1 MLNEYHIKLLDML
14 EELIPNINGKW
25 FLSDGALLGLHRD
38 KKLIDYDYDLDIYVL
53 EDTTIDL
60 ELTNLKKQKYYT
72 CDKIYNANNIFQYAN
87 PWLEYIAY
95 KRLLPQYKNLNR
107 AEITK
112 QISKLYKTEK
122 IIKEFT
128 SPHIDIFTLKKEGD
142 KYIYQDGLYERM
154 YYLEDEIDNIEEIY
168 YNGIAINIPSKTEVI
183 LERLYGDTWNI
194 PDPNYQFD

>member
-1 MLNEYHIKLLDML
+1 MLNDYHIKLLDML

-38 KKLIDYDYDLDIYVL
+38 KKLISWDYDLDLYVL
-53 EDTTIDL
+53 ENTTIDL

-72 CDKIYNANNIFQYAN
+72 CDKIYNGNNVFQYAN
-87 PWLEYIAY
+87 PWLEYIRY

-142 KYIYQDGLYERM
+142 RYIYKDGLYSRM
-154 YYLEDEIDNIEEIY
+154 FYLQEEIEELDTIY
-168 YNGIAINIPSKTEVI
+168 YNGIAINVPKNKEVV

-194 PDPNYQFD
+194 ANPNYQFD

>member
-1 MLNEYHIKLLDML
+1 MLNEYHLKLLDML

-38 KKLIDYDYDLDIYVL
+38 KKLIDWDYDLDLYVL

-60 ELTNLKKQKYYT
+60 ELTNLQKQKYYM
-72 CDKIYNANNIFQYAN
+72 CDKIYNANNVFQYSN
-87 PWLEYIAY
+87 PWLEYIRY

-107 AEITK
+107 GQITK
-112 QISKLYKTEK
+112 QISQDYKTEK

-128 SPHIDIFTLKKEGD
+128 SPHIDVFTLKKEND
-142 KYIYQDGLYERM
+142 RYVYKDGLYSRM
-154 YYLEDEIDNIEEIY
+154 FYLQEEIEDLEVIY

-183 LERLYGDTWNI
+183 LERLYGSDYMI
-194 PDPNYQFD
+194 PNPNYQFD

>member
-1 MLNEYHIKLLDML
+1 MLNEYHLKLLDML

-25 FLSDGALLGLHRD
+25 FLSDGGLLGLHRD
-38 KKLIDYDYDLDIYVL
+38 KMLIDWDYDLDIYIL
-53 EDTTIDL
+53 EDTNIDL
-60 ELTNLKKQKYYT
+60 NLTSLKKQKYYT
-72 CDKIYNANNIFQYAN
+72 CDKIYNPNNIFQYSN
-87 PWLEYIAY
+87 PWLEYIRY
-95 KRLLPQYKNLNR
+95 KRLLPQYKGLNR

-142 KYIYQDGLYERM
+142 RYIYKDGLYSRM
-154 YYLEDEIDNIEEIY
+154 FYLQEEIEDLEVIY